1 MTRAGLV
8 KAIAQ
13 NVDSTHAHAERILD
27 AFLGAVKSGLQ
38 TDGTVQ
44 LIGFGTFQVKDKAA
58 RTGRNPQTGEDMSI
72 PARRVVSFKVG
83 SKLKNSINEE

>member
-13 NVDSTHAHAERILD
+13 NVNSTNAHAERILD
-27 AFLGAVKSGLQ
+27 AFLGAVKNGLQ
-38 TDGTVQ
+38 SDGTVQ
-44 LIGFGTFQVKDKAA
+44 LIGFGTFLVKEMAA
-58 RTGRNPQTGEDMSI
+58 RNGRNPQSGEVISI

-83 SKLKNSINEE
+83 SKLKKAVNEE

>member
-13 NVDSTHAHAERILD
+13 NVNSTNAHAERILD
-27 AFLGAVKSGLQ
+27 AFLLAVKNGLK

-44 LIGFGTFQVKDKAA
+44 LIGFGTFLVKEMAA
-58 RTGRNPQTGEDMSI
+58 RSGRNPQSGEVISI

-83 SKLKNSINEE
+83 SKLKQAVNEE